1 MQPNRNGTSMTN
13 RLNRSRP
20 TKAALAVAADIT
32 QEVTDCFRRASWA
45 GAYGL
50 SFGLT
55 SSAREPR
62 FLLGLATQKPEFCS
76 QKERLGK
83 RQWDPENTFQLAEL
97 GFAPACPRS
106 KSWMATCEG
115 RQQQE

>member
-32 QEVTDCFRRASWA
+32 QEVTDRFRRALLGGRLWPFLRLNIIRK
-45 GAYGL
+45 GV
-50 SFGLT
+50 
-55 SSAREPR
+55 
-62 FLLGLATQKPEFCS
+62 LLGLAAQKPGFCS

-83 RQWDPENTFQLAEL
+83 RPRDPENTFQLAEL

-106 KSWMATCEG
+106 KSWMATCQG